1 MINQVNQIDN
11 VFTKL
16 TADITVGIS
25 FSPSQDTLIGQY
37 QLDQPVGREQHV
49 GQRQQQRR
57 DDGRERALRLRRL
70 QLGIRVLLVLLEGQ
84 RGLWRRRMGRRVGV
98 GWQWRRQW
106 GEKRQPEECHP

>member
-1 MINQVNQIDN
+1 M
-11 VFTKL
+11 
-16 TADITVGIS
+16 IS
-25 FSPSQDTLIGQY
+25 FYQDPLVGQH
-37 QLDQPVGREQHV
+37 QLDEPVCREQHV

-84 RGLWRRRMGRRVGV
+84 RGLWRRRRRMGRRVGV
-98 GWQWRRQW
+98 GWQWRRRQW